1 MSHMFPELEQEL
13 SSVGADLDADFY
25 PTFGSQSHAL
35 SVSSITGIFI
45 FTRTDIIHYS
55 IEHPVLILIL
65 FLTYSPFTLTVL

>member
-13 SSVGADLDADFY
+13 SSAGADLEADLY

-45 FTRTDIIHYS
+45 FTRTDIINLVDRT
-55 IEHPVLILIL
+55 PCTFFNTL
-65 FLTYSPFTLTVL
+65 FSF